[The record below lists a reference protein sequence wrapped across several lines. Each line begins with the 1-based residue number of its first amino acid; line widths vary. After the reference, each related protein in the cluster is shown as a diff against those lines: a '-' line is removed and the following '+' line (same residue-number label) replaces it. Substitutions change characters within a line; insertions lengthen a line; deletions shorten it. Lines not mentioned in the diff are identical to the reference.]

1 MKDWILLITNKC
13 YTIIYNNNTEN
24 NNMFFQQ
31 DNAIIYIASYIKL
44 LKYIK
49 YIKIF
54 YILLLWST
62 FSLENLWCILAKP

>member
-1 MKDWILLITNKC
+1 
-13 YTIIYNNNTEN
+13 
-24 NNMFFQQ
+24 MFFQQ

-54 YILLLWST
+54 YILLLYDQHSV
-62 FSLENLWCILAKP
+62 

>member
-1 MKDWILLITNKC
+1 
-13 YTIIYNNNTEN
+13 
-24 NNMFFQQ
+24 MFFQQ
-31 DNAIIYIASYIKL
+31 DNTIIYIASYIKL